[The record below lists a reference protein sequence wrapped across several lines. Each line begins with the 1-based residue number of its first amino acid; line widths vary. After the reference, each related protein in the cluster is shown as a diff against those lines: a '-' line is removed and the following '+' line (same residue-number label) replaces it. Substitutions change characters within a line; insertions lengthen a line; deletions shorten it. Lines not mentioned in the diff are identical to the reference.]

1 MHVRKPLHAAG
12 PSSVES
18 GIVPAEAMKALNTA
32 TRTRTTGKRQLMWLA
47 LLLVA
52 WTQIAVAGHQFEHTG
67 AGAADSCEICVQLDR
82 TDGALLP
89 AGAMP
94 CLAAS
99 QPSIAAPAAAC
110 HTVPLTPAYSPRA
123 PPTL

>member
-12 PSSVES
+12 VGSVES
-18 GIVPAEAMKALNTA
+18 GIVSAEALQALNAA
-32 TRTRTTGKRQLMWLA
+32 TRTRTIGKRQLMWLA
-47 LLLVA
+47 LLLLA

-67 AGAADSCEICVQLDR
+67 AGAVDSCEICVQLDR

-94 CLAAS
+94 CLAVS
-99 QPSIAAPAAAC
+99 KQSIATPVAAC
-110 HTVPLTPAYSPRA
+110 RAVPFTPAYSSRA

>member
-1 MHVRKPLHAAG
+1 MQVGQPLHAAG
-12 PSSVES
+12 VTGVES
-18 GIVPAEAMKALNTA
+18 GNVPAETLKALNTA
-32 TRTRTTGKRQLMWLA
+32 TRTRTVGKRHLMWLA
-47 LLLVA
+47 LLIVA
-52 WTQIAVAGHQFEHTG
+52 WMQIAVAGHQFEHTG

-94 CLAAS
+94 CLAAL
-99 QPSIAAPAAAC
+99 QQTIDTPAAAYR
-110 HTVPLTPAYSPRA
+110 TVPRTPAYSPRA